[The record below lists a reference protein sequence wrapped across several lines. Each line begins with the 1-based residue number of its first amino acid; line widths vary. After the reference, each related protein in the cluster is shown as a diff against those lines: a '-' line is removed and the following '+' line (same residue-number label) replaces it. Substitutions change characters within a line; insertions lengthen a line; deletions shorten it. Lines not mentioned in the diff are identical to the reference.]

1 MEQGVNHPKSGVAKD
16 AMQESHGDYQVYGV
30 RGDPSS
36 IGLQMAEHHR
46 GPDGPRLA
54 ELSDQQVQFGRLCA
68 REVERVYSP
77 ILQELKAWASAC
89 NLPLDEA
96 LFYLSVGMT
105 ETSRRGRS
113 RPNRS
118 QAESAAGPDHV
129 APEGPGKDPG
139 SDCGETR
146 TLAERNCSTVGV
158 MTKDGPVIGRN
169 FDLDFRVKVRHLIR
183 TETEDHLS
191 HTGMYDG
198 LVSGRTDGMNDA
210 GLFASLHTVRSR
222 PPEKRKPGFFCVHL
236 VRMVLETCKTAKE
249 AAERLLS
256 VPHIAPFN
264 YFLAD
269 RNEFLVFEAHPVRAR
284 VRLPENG
291 VLACTNHFVHPE
303 MSDLLYTV
311 PANSAARLHFLKQG
325 VLPLA
330 FWASQEQAAA
340 TIASLMA
347 DHTVPVC
354 WHAEVMSTLWSAI
367 AGTAT
372 GYLRYALGAP
382 CRTNFSTLEEA
393 SK

>member
-1 MEQGVNHPKSGVAKD
+1 MEQETSYPNSGITRDV
-16 AMQESHGDYQVYGV
+16 MQENRGDYRVYSV
-30 RGDPSS
+30 RGAPFS
-36 IGLQMAEHHR
+36 IGLQMAEHHQ
-46 GPDGPRLA
+46 GPDGPRLDD
-54 ELSDQQVQFGRLCA
+54 LSDQQVQFSRLCL
-68 REVERVYSP
+68 REVDRIHPPVV
-77 ILQELKAWASAC
+77 QELTAWAGAC

-113 RPNRS
+113 RRNPS

-129 APEGPGKDPG
+129 APA
-139 SDCGETR
+139 STANR
-146 TLAERNCSTVGV
+146 SCSTVGV
-158 MTKDGPVIGRN
+158 ITRDGPVVGRN

-183 TETEDHLS
+183 TETEGHLP

-222 PPEKRKPGFFCVHL
+222 PPERRKPGLFCVHL
-236 VRMVLETCKTAKE
+236 VRMVLETCKTARE

-256 VPHIAPFN
+256 APHIAPFN

-269 RNEFLVFEAHPVRAR
+269 RNEMLVVEAHPVRAR
-284 VRLPENG
+284 VRLPEDG

-311 PANSAARLHFLKQG
+311 PANSAARLRFLRQG
-325 VLPLA
+325 VLPWA
-330 FWASQEQAAA
+330 FRASQKQAADA
-340 TIASLMA
+340 IASLMA

-354 WHAEVMSTLWSAI
+354 WHTKVMSTLWSAV
-367 AGTAT
+367 AGPAA

-382 CRTNFSTLEEA
+382 CRTEFSTLEEA

>member
-1 MEQGVNHPKSGVAKD
+1 MEQESSHQRSGFFRD
-16 AMQESHGDYQVYGV
+16 AAQERSGDYRVYSV
-30 RGDPSS
+30 RGTPSS

-46 GPDGPRLA
+46 GPDGPRLS
-54 ELSDQQVQFGRLCA
+54 ELSDEQVQFGRLCA
-68 REVERVYSP
+68 EEVARIHSP
-77 ILQELKAWASAC
+77 IVQELTAWAAAC

-96 LFYLSVGMT
+96 FFYLSVGMT

-113 RPNRS
+113 RRNPS
-118 QAESAAGPDHV
+118 HAESAAGPDHV
-129 APEGPGKDPG
+129 AP
-139 SDCGETR
+139 SNTAAR
-146 TLAERNCSTVGV
+146 SCSTVGV
-158 MTKDGPVIGRN
+158 MTRDGPVIGRN
-169 FDLDFRVKVRHLIR
+169 FDLDSRVKVRHLIR
-183 TETEDHLS
+183 TEPDGYLP

-198 LVSGRTDGMNDA
+198 LVSGRTDGLNEA

-222 PPEKRKPGFFCVHL
+222 PPERRKPGLFCVHL
-236 VRMVLETCKTAKE
+236 VRMVLDTCKTARE

-269 RNEFLVFEAHPVRAR
+269 GDEMLVVEAHPLRAR
-284 VRLPENG
+284 VRHPEDG

-311 PANSAARLHFLKQG
+311 PSNSAARLRYLMQG

-330 FWASQEQAAA
+330 FQASREQAAA
-340 TIASLMA
+340 AIASLLA

-354 WHAEVMSTLWSAI
+354 WHTGIMSTLWSAI
-367 AGTAT
+367 AGPST

-382 CRTNFSTLEEA
+382 CRTDFSTLEEE